1 MNLIKL
7 LEGIEYTCEGNLNID
22 IDGLYHNSKKVK
34 NNGVFFALNGLNA
47 SGEDYA
53 LEAVRNG
60 ARVVVSENKLNL
72 PQDVTNIIVEDVRA
86 AMSKLASNYYDNPC
100 EKMIIIGVTGTNGKT
115 TSTYMLKSIFETA
128 GKKVGVVGTNGIVV
142 GEEKIDVGF
151 TTPDPI
157 LLQKHLSN
165 MAEKGV
171 DVVCM
176 EVSAHALE
184 LQKLWGVLSD
194 IALFTNLTQDHLDY
208 FKTMDNYKRAKAK
221 YFTKEMSKFAVI
233 NIDDNF
239 GFELFNNIEIP
250 VLTYSKNERNEYIS
264 SFADIIAIDN
274 KHNVDSQTF
283 TVQTMKGT
291 QKIKLNI
298 SGAFNVSNALGA
310 IAASI
315 MCGIDLKT
323 IAKGLGKLEKVDGRF
338 NTYDING
345 IRVIIDYAHT
355 PDGLENILKA
365 TKEITE
371 GRVYSVFGCGG
382 NRDSFKRPIMGS
394 ISERNA
400 DFTILTSDNPRFERP
415 EDIVKDIQA
424 GMEKGNYVSI
434 LDRKKAIEY
443 AIGLADKGDS
453 VVIAGKGSEPYI
465 DMLGVKTPYEDR
477 KVVEDIINMLSN
489 ENK

>member
-1 MNLIKL
+1 MKLINLL
-7 LEGIEYTCEGNLNID
+7 SGIEFKCDGNLNIN
-22 IDGLYHNSKKVK
+22 IDGLFHNSKEVVK
-34 NNGVFFALNGLNA
+34 NSLFFALNGTNLK
-47 SGEDYA
+47 GEDYA
-53 LEAVRNG
+53 LEAINNG
-60 ARVVVSENKLNL
+60 ARVVVSQNELSL
-72 PQDVTNIIVEDVRA
+72 PSGVVNVVVKDVRA
-86 AMSKLASNYYDNPC
+86 AMSKMAANYYNNPS

-115 TSTYMLKSIFETA
+115 TTTYMLKSIFETA
-128 GKKVGVVGTNGIVV
+128 GKKVGVIGTNGIVIKDK
-142 GEEKIDVGF
+142 KIDVGF

-157 LLQKHLSN
+157 LLQKYLFE
-165 MAEKGV
+165 MAEKGI

-208 FKTMDNYKRAKAK
+208 FKTMDNYKRAKSK
-221 YFTKEMSKFAVI
+221 YFTKEMSKFAVV
-233 NIDDNF
+233 NLDDNF

-250 VLTYSKNERNEYIS
+250 VLTYSKNEKNEYIS

-274 KHNVDSQTF
+274 KHSLDSQTF
-283 TVQTMKGT
+283 TVQTIKGS

-298 SGAFNVSNALGA
+298 SGGFNVSNALGA
-310 IAASI
+310 IAAGI
-315 MCGIDLKT
+315 MCGLDLKT
-323 IAKGLGKLEKVDGRF
+323 IAKGLGSLKKVDGRF
-338 NTYDING
+338 NTFDVNG
-345 IRVIIDYAHT
+345 VRVVIDYAHT

-365 TKEITE
+365 TREITE
-371 GRVYSVFGCGG
+371 GKVYSVFGCGG
-382 NRDSFKRPIMGS
+382 NRDSSKRPIMGR

-415 EDIVKDIQA
+415 EDIVKDIQT
-424 GMEKGNYVSI
+424 GMERGNYVSI

-443 AIGLADKGDS
+443 AISLADKGDS

-477 KVVEDIINMLSN
+477 KVVENLMNMLAY